1 MLNYTRRNCMQ
12 LYSVCP
18 FTKRWMFH
26 DAIYKDNLIVII
38 NHLKQNRN
46 LWYKFSTIQFAKITT
61 KSIRN
66 DVIYL
71 YNVEPDRSTSWW
83 NPDQI
88 EFHRT
93 FVETILFRGN
103 FINTICIHF
112 EGLNLSL
119 QQITC
124 LSHLIN
130 QIQIDICLHNI
141 RIKTNNNLLVHTT
154 AHFCLVSH
162 RGGEIESREKEA
174 LRKI

>member
-1 MLNYTRRNCMQ
+1 
-12 LYSVCP
+12 
-18 FTKRWMFH
+18 MFY
-26 DAIYKDNLIVII
+26 DAIYKDNLIIII
-38 NHLKQNRN
+38 NYFEQN
-46 LWYKFSTIQFAKITT
+46 LLYKFSTIQFAKITT

-88 EFHRT
+88 EFHWT

-119 QQITC
+119 QQITR

-130 QIQIDICLHNI
+130 QIQIDICLRNI
-141 RIKTNNNLLVHTT
+141 RIKTNNNWLVLTT

-162 RGGEIESREKEA
+162 RGGEIGSREKEA

>member
-1 MLNYTRRNCMQ
+1 MQ

-26 DAIYKDNLIVII
+26 DAIYKDNLIII
-38 NHLKQNRN
+38 MNHLKQNRN
-46 LWYKFSTIQFAKITT
+46 LLYTICKITT

-119 QQITC
+119 QQITR

-130 QIQIDICLHNI
+130 QIQIDICLCNI
-141 RIKTNNNLLVHTT
+141 RIKTNNNWLVPTT

-162 RGGEIESREKEA
+162 RGGEIGIREKEA
-174 LRKI
+174 LRTI

>member
-1 MLNYTRRNCMQ
+1 
-12 LYSVCP
+12 
-18 FTKRWMFH
+18 MFY
-26 DAIYKDNLIVII
+26 DAIYKDNLIIII
-38 NHLKQNRN
+38 NHFEQN
-46 LWYKFSTIQFAKITT
+46 LLYKFSTIQFAKITT

-119 QQITC
+119 QQITR

-130 QIQIDICLHNI
+130 QIQIDICLRNI
-141 RIKTNNNLLVHTT
+141 RIKTNNNWLVPTT
-154 AHFCLVSH
+154 AHFCL
-162 RGGEIESREKEA
+162 
-174 LRKI
+174 

>member
-1 MLNYTRRNCMQ
+1 
-12 LYSVCP
+12 
-18 FTKRWMFH
+18 MFY
-26 DAIYKDNLIVII
+26 DAIYKDNLIIII
-38 NHLKQNRN
+38 NHFEQN
-46 LWYKFSTIQFAKITT
+46 LLYKFSTIQFAKITT

-66 DVIYL
+66 DDIYL
-71 YNVEPDRSTSWW
+71 YDVKPDRSTSWW

-88 EFHRT
+88 EFHGT

-130 QIQIDICLHNI
+130 QIQIDICLRNI
-141 RIKTNNNLLVHTT
+141 RIKTNNNWLVPTT

-162 RGGEIESREKEA
+162 RGGEIGSREKEA

>member
-1 MLNYTRRNCMQ
+1 MQ

-18 FTKRWMFH
+18 FTKRCMFH
-26 DAIYKDNLIVII
+26 DAIYKDNLIIII
-38 NHLKQNRN
+38 NHSKQKRN
-46 LWYKFSTIQFAKITT
+46 LLYKFSTIQFAKITT

-71 YNVEPDRSTSWW
+71 YDVEPDRSTSWW

-88 EFHRT
+88 EFHWT

-119 QQITC
+119 QQITR

-130 QIQIDICLHNI
+130 QIQIDICLRNI

-162 RGGEIESREKEA
+162 RGGEIGSREKEA

>member
-1 MLNYTRRNCMQ
+1 MQ

-26 DAIYKDNLIVII
+26 DAIYKDNLIIII

-61 KSIRN
+61 KSIRS

-71 YNVEPDRSTSWW
+71 YDIEPDRSTSWW

-119 QQITC
+119 QQITR

-130 QIQIDICLHNI
+130 QIQIDICLRNI
-141 RIKTNNNLLVHTT
+141 RIKTNKNNWLVPAT

-162 RGGEIESREKEA
+162 RGGEIGSREKEA

>member
-26 DAIYKDNLIVII
+26 DAIYKDNLIII
-38 NHLKQNRN
+38 MNHLKQNRN
-46 LWYKFSTIQFAKITT
+46 LLYTICK
-61 KSIRN
+61 N
-66 DVIYL
+66 YDVIYL

-130 QIQIDICLHNI
+130 QIQIDICLRNI

-162 RGGEIESREKEA
+162 RGGEIGSREKEA

>member
-1 MLNYTRRNCMQ
+1 
-12 LYSVCP
+12 
-18 FTKRWMFH
+18 MFY
-26 DAIYKDNLIVII
+26 DAIYKDNLIIII
-38 NHLKQNRN
+38 NHFEQN
-46 LWYKFSTIQFAKITT
+46 LLYKFSTIQFAKITT

-71 YNVEPDRSTSWW
+71 YDVEPDRSTSWW

-88 EFHRT
+88 EFHWT

-119 QQITC
+119 QQITR

-130 QIQIDICLHNI
+130 QIQIDICLRNI
-141 RIKTNNNLLVHTT
+141 RIKTNNNWLVLTT

-162 RGGEIESREKEA
+162 RGGEIGSREKEA

>member
-1 MLNYTRRNCMQ
+1 M
-12 LYSVCP
+12 
-18 FTKRWMFH
+18 
-26 DAIYKDNLIVII
+26 
-38 NHLKQNRN
+38 
-46 LWYKFSTIQFAKITT
+46 TT

-112 EGLNLSL
+112 EGLILSL
-119 QQITC
+119 QQITR

-130 QIQIDICLHNI
+130 QIQIDICLRNI
-141 RIKTNNNLLVHTT
+141 QIKTNNNWLVPTT

-162 RGGEIESREKEA
+162 RGGEIGSREKEA